1 MAAPPGRVGTRPIVT
16 PTRVVAG
23 LCLFAPFVGI
33 LWVGSYA
40 RVEPTLAGLPFFYWY
55 QMLWVFVS
63 AVLTFTA
70 YKLVRREEDR
80 RRTAHAALAV
90 TAPTET
96 PVQAAG
102 GEQK

>member
-1 MAAPPGRVGTRPIVT
+1 MSAPPGRSGAGSPIT

-40 RVEPTLAGLPFFYWY
+40 RVEPTLGGVPFFYWY
-55 QMLWVFVS
+55 QMLWVLIS
-63 AVLTFTA
+63 AVLTIVA
-70 YKLVRREEDR
+70 YKLVRREEAQR
-80 RRTAHAALAV
+80 REASAV
-90 TAPTET
+90 PAQ
-96 PVQAAG
+96 VAG

>member
-1 MAAPPGRVGTRPIVT
+1 MAAPPGRVDTGPIVT

-33 LWVGSYA
+33 LWVDSYA
-40 RVEPTLAGLPFFYWY
+40 RVEPALGGLPFFYWY

-63 AVLTFTA
+63 AVLTFIA
-70 YKLVRREEDR
+70 YKLVRREEER
-80 RRTAHAALAV
+80 RRTALATPHATGAE
-90 TAPTET
+90 APV
-96 PVQAAG
+96 PAAG